1 MNSTG
6 TRVLRKIAG
15 CSTLLPC
22 FVESTGTSN
31 IYYIAGFI
39 DEGLKLAIWQIKK
52 NHSQILA
59 APIIV
64 IVPRYCNNKFLIGI
78 IVTNETFSN
87 DSIPNTL
94 VDVIAPHNTVLHY
107 GHGRTTR
114 EHEIRQ
120 N

>member
-1 MNSTG
+1 M
-6 TRVLRKIAG
+6 
-15 CSTLLPC
+15 
-22 FVESTGTSN
+22 ESTGTSN

-59 APIIV
+59 APII